1 MSNIYTVVQC
11 NEPPALWAEQARS
24 YAELM
29 AQSSQYWT
37 PEFIEQY
44 QQSTP
49 TPLIAGQLLRFN
61 TPQSRFEKVHRLNGG
76 SLSVVANARLDNREA
91 LFQLLQQ
98 VPDSKIADGLLIGL
112 LYQRL
117 GIELL
122 QHLLGDFAFII
133 WDEAQQQLIA
143 ACDHFGV
150 KNLFYGDCDL
160 GLMVTNEHKALL
172 TAPGM
177 DNRINPDYLV
187 RQWLTLPDVGY
198 VSPCMGIKSI
208 PPAHY
213 LLANKDGANCYRYWN
228 LASRDYPEFKTR
240 EQSIAGLRQRFELA
254 VKRRLQTEF
263 NLGAELSEGLDSTA
277 ICAVAAKAVMPKLV
291 LTFSYDGTALNENN
305 AATYRDIL
313 DFVAMYDNIQPQWRE
328 TPVTLSEDE
337 LSQLIASAF
346 GAPAPQSGQ
355 WLERYPL
362 ITAAGV
368 RTLLS
373 GWGGDHCV
381 TSYADFYEDELL
393 GKGEFFK
400 LIKLLKHKYHRGRGG
415 RPLRTLVRLL
425 LKHGL
430 PKLYRRFL
438 LAKSPLILQ
447 LKEKCNKQPLKQ
459 RWVSVENLTRYQ
471 EFIEQYDSQSVKARD
486 WRELFVVGVHWRLF
500 GSEVIGRFF
509 GIDYRF
515 PMLDKELVEYVYS
528 MPSAYKIW
536 QGVERSMYR
545 DAITGLVTERI
556 RTRLKSDVIQI
567 SEHDKDK
574 KRIRYEKLLK
584 TTNELYQ
591 HPVTQCFFEQGGFL
605 DIPKNFCAFPM
616 ITDNLDALKVV
627 CELYDKQMLQLPT
640 SDRVNLS

>member
-1 MSNIYTVVQC
+1 MSHIYTVVQF
-11 NEPPALWAEQARS
+11 NEASELWAEQAS
-24 YAELM
+24 TQAGNM
-29 AQSSQYWT
+29 AKISQYWN
-37 PEFIEQY
+37 PELIEQY

-61 TPQSRFEKVHRLNGG
+61 TPQSRFEKVHLLNGG

-240 EQSIAGLRQRFELA
+240 DQSIAGLRQRLEVA

-263 NLGAELSEGLDSTA
+263 TLGAELSEGLDSTA
-277 ICAVAAKAVMPKLV
+277 ICAVAAKAVTPKPV
-291 LTFSYDGTALNENN
+291 LTFSYDCTPLNEDN
-305 AATYRDIL
+305 AATYKDIL
-313 DFVAMYDNIQPQWRE
+313 DFVAMYDNIRPQWRE
-328 TPVTLSEDE
+328 TAVTHSEAE
-337 LSQLIASAF
+337 LSQLIAAAF

-368 RTLLS
+368 CTLLS

-381 TSYADFYEDELL
+381 TSNADFFEDELFK
-393 GKGEFFK
+393 KGEFFK
-400 LIKLLKHKYHRGRGG
+400 LIRLLKHKYYRGRGG
-415 RPLRTLVRLL
+415 RPSRALIRLL

-430 PKLYRRFL
+430 PKLYRRFF
-438 LAKSPLILQ
+438 LAKHQLVLQ
-447 LKEKCNKQPLKQ
+447 LKEQCIKQPLKQ
-459 RWVSVENLTRYQ
+459 RWVSVENLAQ
-471 EFIEQYDSQSVKARD
+471 HQKLIEQYNLQSVKARD

-556 RTRLKSDVIQI
+556 RSRLKSDVTLPSGLMQ
-567 SEHDKDK
+567 K
-574 KRIRYEKLLK
+574 KLDTKRKQLTQL
-584 TTNELYQ
+584 TDTLYK
-591 HPVTQCFFEQGGFL
+591 HPVTQYFFDKDYFAAL
-605 DIPKNFCAFPM
+605 PKNFHNMPVAQM
-616 ITDNLDALKVV
+616 RLNALQEL
-627 CELYDKQMLQLPT
+627 CELYDRELLQLPA
-640 SDRVNLS
+640 NG